1 MDPRVRVFFRADQG
15 QRFARNLATPRPAH
29 TLETKPERD
38 VIDYIEP
45 WHQCVFLKYDTAL
58 GTGSND
64 RFTVQPCLP
73 GSWIDETCEAV
84 QQCRLTAPGGTER
97 DHELAAVNLQIDAL
111 QSGRCRAFIGHAEA
125 ANVQR
130 AHRDACCTKR
140 GST

>member
-1 MDPRVRVFFRADQG
+1 MDPRVRVFFQADQG

-64 RFTVQPCLP
+64 GFTVQPRLP
-73 GSWIDETCEAV
+73 GGRIDETCVAV
-84 QQCRLTAPGGTER
+84 QQCVVLPHPEAPSATTNWTCVAPVHVTPGIQARLTSTSGEWR
-97 DHELAAVNLQIDAL
+97 DYESPIPDQLI
-111 QSGRCRAFIGHAEA
+111 S
-125 ANVQR
+125 
-130 AHRDACCTKR
+130 HRP
-140 GST
+140 